1 MADFDEL
8 EARDAA
14 ILDALYV
21 EDHELAANG
30 QPQLDEGQQATLDG
44 WLAVRGVV
52 SHARA
57 TGFDA
62 EPPAVGT
69 RGSFELLMAAARAQ
83 ASPPR
88 RGAWSR
94 LLAWMTP
101 LVAHPALAGA
111 AALVVVGGAAGVLYL
126 KGQGRVARPP
136 AASMAPAGSSARSPA
151 LTSPGT
157 EGELDDVLGARP
169 PTDRPGPAAAD
180 RRPDPGEASG
190 GGGVRPT
197 PVIVE
202 GSGRP
207 ARDPQAPRGNAGG
220 GSKSPPKPP
229 GTVTLERSPASG
241 GPGGAPRAGG
251 LRIEEG
257 LMNEGGEDQGAV
269 VRQPARPPA
278 APAPAAPADRDSAPT
293 RPSTSSPPPPP
304 PPPVASRPAQI
315 AVDNDEVTPAAR
327 RVQARQLTE
336 QARAAAKAGTCATV
350 AERSRQV
357 AALDPAYHR
366 DVFVRDPD
374 IARCR

>member
-1 MADFDEL
+1 MADLDEL
-8 EARDAA
+8 AARDAA
-14 ILDALYV
+14 LLDALYV
-21 EDHELAANG
+21 EDHVLAADG
-30 QPQLDEGQQATLDG
+30 QSRLDEGQQATLEG

-62 EPPAVGT
+62 DPPAAGT
-69 RGSFELLMAAARAQ
+69 RGSFEMLMTAARAQ
-83 ASPPR
+83 AAPPQ
-88 RGAWSR
+88 RGAWAR
-94 LLAWMTP
+94 LLAWTTP

-111 AALVVVGGAAGVLYL
+111 AALVVVGGAAGVLYM

-136 AASMAPAGSSARSPA
+136 AASMAPAGSSARPPA

-157 EGELDDVLGARP
+157 EGELDAVLGARP

-180 RRPDPGEASG
+180 RRPDLGEASG
-190 GGGVRPT
+190 GAGVRPT
-197 PVIVE
+197 PAIVE
-202 GSGRP
+202 DRGRP
-207 ARDPQAPRGNAGG
+207 ARDPRAPRGNT
-220 GSKSPPKPP
+220 GSGNKALPKPP

-251 LRIEEG
+251 IRLEEG
-257 LMNEGGEDQGAV
+257 LMNEGGADQGAV
-269 VRQPARPPA
+269 VRQPTRPPA
-278 APAPAAPADRDSAPT
+278 TPAPAAPVDRDSAPT
-293 RPSTSSPPPPP
+293 GPSTSAPPPPP

-315 AVDNDEVTPAAR
+315 AVDDEATPAAR
-327 RVQARQLTE
+327 RVQARQLTD

-350 AERSRQV
+350 AARSRQV